1 MAIYMTYPDAL
12 NLMQSWTTSE
22 SLQRHMLA
30 VAAAMRAYARKYGED
45 EEKWAMTGILH
56 DFDYEKA
63 PETHPYKGVEMLREM
78 GYPEDVLDAIM
89 GHADDPQ
96 YPRKTRMAQALYAV
110 DELTGLITAAVYVRP
125 DKSIYG
131 LELPSLQKKFKDKAF
146 AARVD
151 RQGIIQG
158 AEELGVPL
166 EEHLQFVLEAMKAEA
181 EVLGLV
187 GSLRGESREG

>member
-78 GYPEDVLDAIM
+78 GYPEDVLEAIM

-181 EVLGLV
+181 EVLGLA